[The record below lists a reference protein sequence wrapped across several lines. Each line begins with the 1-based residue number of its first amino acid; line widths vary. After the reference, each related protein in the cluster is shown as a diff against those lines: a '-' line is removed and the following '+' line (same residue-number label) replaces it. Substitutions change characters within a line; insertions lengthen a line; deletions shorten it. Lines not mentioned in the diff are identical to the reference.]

1 MAYYSDHQAYASNT
15 TNSTESVQELIG
27 KIFHRLDDL
36 ARQREVVFEDRPS
49 SYDPYSRGHPYVAP
63 TCHICGFQGHSPA
76 ECQRGYS
83 HIPDCFGMSFTQEHS
98 SYQNNYSYGW
108 PENPNMSYRS
118 NNPEISPFASS
129 NHMQGSRYEEESHNY
144 APQQSYSTPIH
155 ILQHQEMFPMEL
167 NGPTFGQPTPSTQV
181 PTQDEFDDID
191 KLALLSLEFTWS
203 AEDDPIRKV
212 ILDEMKKIKSGK
224 ELVEEVRK
232 IEKNINAGSTISS
245 QLELNVA
252 EIPLDT
258 CEVPTPSHPVEQDS
272 KSPEEERPQIEED
285 ELEDKEQDDQELQ
298 FPSDQVE
305 DSSSTTPEEVQEAAV
320 DEDEEPEIHLP
331 IVIPERDVSGLS
343 NPLNDMSSY
352 DLFASTLHCMM
363 PSVKVDLKKYLLGY
377 DHIYPVSGITHI
389 NDDHSYFPRAR
400 PMLNET
406 YHSYANLEL
415 NEKYHPHV
423 SVDFADFYHPKHV
436 LYSYAYVVGYSID
449 DLEGIIPTTC
459 IVSFVECSFRF
470 LLMHESLH
478 ADQVRDAIPWDP
490 GGPMAWG

>member
-15 TNSTESVQELIG
+15 TNNTESIQELIG
-27 KIFHRLDDL
+27 KISHRLDDL

-83 HIPDCFGMSFTQEHS
+83 HPPDCYGMS
-98 SYQNNYSYGW
+98 Y
-108 PENPNMSYRS
+108 P
-118 NNPEISPFASS
+118 
-129 NHMQGSRYEEESHNY
+129 MQGFRYEEESHNY
-144 APQQSYSTPIH
+144 APQQIYSAPTH
-155 ILQHQEMFPMEL
+155 IPQHQDMLPMEL
-167 NGPTFGQPTPSTQV
+167 NGPSFGQPTSSTQV
-181 PTQDEFDDID
+181 PTQDDFEDID
-191 KLALLSLEFTWS
+191 KLTLLGLEFTWS
-203 AEDDPIRKV
+203 AEDDPIRPV

-232 IEKNINAGSTISS
+232 IEKNINASNTISS
-245 QLELNVA
+245 QLELSVA

-305 DSSSTTPEEVQEAAV
+305 DSSSTTEEVQEAVV
-320 DEDEEPEIHLP
+320 DEDEEHEIHLP
-331 IVIPERDVSGLS
+331 IVIPERDVSGLL
-343 NPLNDMSSY
+343 NPLDDMMPC
-352 DLFASTLHCMM
+352 DFFATTLHYMI
-363 PSVKVDLKKYLLGY
+363 PSLKIDLKTHLLGY
-377 DHIYPVSGITHI
+377 DDIYPFSGITLI
-389 NDDHSYFPRAR
+389 CDDHSYFPRAS

-406 YHSYANLEL
+406 YHSHASLEL
-415 NEKYHPHV
+415 NDKYHPHV
-423 SVDFADFYHPKHV
+423 SVDLVDFYHPKHV
-436 LYSYAYVVGYSID
+436 LYSYAYVIGYSID

-470 LLMHESLH
+470 LLVHDPLH
-478 ADQVRDAIPWDP
+478 ADQVRDDIPWDP